1 MNIIFLS
8 RKYGRPM
15 TLQLKPKLLAV
26 VGVGFVTLC
35 VTLGSVGYY
44 FASHVGV
51 KKADPV
57 LGAQLKPG
65 NQSDDEMKAMA
76 ARMAEMQAKLVRLD
90 ALGQH
95 LAESANLKSEEFD
108 FSKKPPMG
116 GPLTGELKALGDRPS
131 VQMRLQELAA
141 DIDMK
146 EAQLEALDSVLSGR
160 KNQAANYLANMP
172 VRSGYMTS
180 KFGYRTDPFTGR
192 VAFHP
197 GIDFAGPEGT
207 DVFAVAS
214 GIVTWAG
221 PMTGYGNV
229 VEINHGDGYSTRY
242 AHARSVVVKVG
253 DMVSKD
259 QRVAYMGSTG
269 RSTGPHLHY
278 EVLVSGKQIDPA
290 SYIARASR

>member
-8 RKYGRPM
+8 RKHGRPM
-15 TLQLKPKLLAV
+15 TLQLKPRLIAAV
-26 VGVGFVTLC
+26 AAGLVTIC
-35 VTLGSVGYY
+35 VTLGCAGYY
-44 FASHVGV
+44 VASHVFN
-51 KKADPV
+51 KKTEPVAV
-57 LGAQLKPG
+57 LGKPG
-65 NQSDDEMKAMA
+65 ASPDDEMKAVT
-76 ARMAEMQAKLVRLD
+76 ARMADMQAQLLKLD

-108 FSKKPPMG
+108 FSKKAPMG

-131 VQMRLQELAA
+131 VELRLQELSA
-141 DIDMK
+141 DIDVK

-160 KNQAANYLANMP
+160 KNQAVNFLANMP
-172 VRSGYMTS
+172 VRNGYITS
-180 KFGYRTDPFTGR
+180 RFGYRTDPFTGH

-207 DVFAVAS
+207 NVYAVAS

-221 PMTGYGNV
+221 PRTGYGNM
-229 VEINHGDGYSTRY
+229 VEVNHGDGYSTRY
-242 AHARSVVVKVG
+242 AHASAVVVRVG

-259 QRVAYMGSTG
+259 QLIAYMGSTG

-278 EVLVSGKQIDPA
+278 EVLTAGKQIDPIT
-290 SYIARASR
+290 YIARASK